1 MDTENQK
8 LQDTIAGLELQVK
21 ALKKAAGEERK
32 KNLLKDLSQGK
43 SKQALLAQG
52 HSSQVNIKKGADNQI
67 GSGINMLKA
76 APGSLFPAS
85 G

>member
-52 HSSQVNIKKGADNQI
+52 H
-67 GSGINMLKA
+67 
-76 APGSLFPAS
+76 
-85 G
+85 

>member
-1 MDTENQK
+1 MTDKEAEMDTENKK

-52 HSSQVNIKKGADNQI
+52 H
-67 GSGINMLKA
+67 
-76 APGSLFPAS
+76 
-85 G
+85 